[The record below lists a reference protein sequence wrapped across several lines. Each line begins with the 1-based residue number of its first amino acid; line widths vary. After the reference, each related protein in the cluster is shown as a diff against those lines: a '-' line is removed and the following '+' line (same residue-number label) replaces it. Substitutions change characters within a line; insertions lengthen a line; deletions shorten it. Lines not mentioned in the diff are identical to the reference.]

1 LKKAK
6 KPDHLHPKMDILGE
20 KPQKVGFF
28 LYFENFIF
36 LEKQFVTIYA
46 TKIKRVFNKN
56 VTDAKNDKKK

>member
-1 LKKAK
+1 
-6 KPDHLHPKMDILGE
+6 MDILGE

-28 LYFENFIF
+28 LFFENFIF